1 MRRSELVRRMW
12 EIIKERN
19 LLDPTNRAFVICDT
33 QFEDIFTCSL
43 CRILEIEMKIW
54 NESTEQSLQNKMS
67 YGVGKNGLMQFL
79 MNFLI
84 MIAVNYC
91 LNIIALYSVKY
102 ECLLI
107 LMLNSQNLRKIFV
120 VQTL

>member
-33 QFEDIFTCSL
+33 QFEDIFTCIL

-67 YGVGKNGLMQFL
+67 YGFGKNGLMQFL

-84 MIAVNYC
+84 MITVNYC
-91 LNIIALYSVKY
+91 LNIITLYSIKY